1 MALVIYDQG
10 YRIQTPVRALFK
22 PGGVDSIEP
31 IKATHAA
38 AGEEQRVETEAERF
52 KLPDSAQRNKTQTGT
67 RSTQQPAQRA
77 YAASEKSAEDTAAQ
91 RKAPQLLAAQ
101 IMTSPVQHISP
112 DTPIGEAR
120 ERMRR
125 LHIEHLVIISAEQRP
140 LAMLSSRDLHQTALP
155 PQSPVAAIHGRH
167 LLAASPQT
175 DASHL
180 AASFVEFDLGAM
192 PIVDTEDKLVGIVTR
207 TDLLRLLITGA
218 HIEGWA

>member
-22 PGGVDSIEP
+22 PGGVVSIEP
-31 IKATHAA
+31 VKATHAA
-38 AGEEQRVETEAERF
+38 AGEEQRLETDTERF
-52 KLPDSAQRNKTQTGT
+52 KLPDAAHQSNARTAK
-67 RSTQQPAQRA
+67 QPAQRA
-77 YAASEKSAEDTAAQ
+77 YAASEEAGEDTAAK

-112 DTPIGEAR
+112 ETPIGEAR

-125 LHIEHLVIISAEQRP
+125 LHIEHLVIVSAEQRP

-167 LLAASPQT
+167 LLAASPHT

-192 PIVDTEDKLVGIVTR
+192 PIVDAKDRLVGIVTR

-218 HIEGWA
+218 HLEGWA